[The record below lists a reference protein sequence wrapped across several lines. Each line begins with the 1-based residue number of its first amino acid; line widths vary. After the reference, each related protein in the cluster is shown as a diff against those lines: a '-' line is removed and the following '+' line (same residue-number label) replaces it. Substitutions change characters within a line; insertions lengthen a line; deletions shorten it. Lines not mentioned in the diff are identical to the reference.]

1 MATTHDTTPPSSPTV
16 NSPPPT
22 SPSPTIDGSGG
33 SGGQSEAATTPLRAH
48 RTEGGDRSSKRF
60 SSSRMG
66 GQKLSRK
73 NLQMEG
79 VATFSGRYLG
89 SVPTDTTQGVDAV
102 AIAVARWGSRWPGRP
117 EAQPTRLVRAPC
129 AVLHSPYVGHT
140 AAWRLTIMQPLSCLE
155 ARICVVVTTGLAII
169 TVHITVLTPFHNIF
183 SPFSCPIY
191 SCSDLALTT
200 GPIRTPCSCPRLLLL
215 SLEPSH
221 SVSPFPVGPSLTHVT
236 PSPQTAASAERLHT
250 CSPALASPPRRS
262 ESWLAMASSLW

>member
-22 SPSPTIDGSGG
+22 GLSPTIDGSGG

-102 AIAVARWGSRWPGRP
+102 AIAVARWGSRRPGRP
-117 EAQPTRLVRAPC
+117 ESQPTRLFAPRAPYYTVP
-129 AVLHSPYVGHT
+129 VLG
-140 AAWRLTIMQPLSCLE
+140 
-155 ARICVVVTTGLAII
+155 
-169 TVHITVLTPFHNIF
+169 TPQ
-183 SPFSCPIY
+183 
-191 SCSDLALTT
+191 LGA
-200 GPIRTPCSCPRLLLL
+200 
-215 SLEPSH
+215 
-221 SVSPFPVGPSLTHVT
+221 
-236 PSPQTAASAERLHT
+236 
-250 CSPALASPPRRS
+250 
-262 ESWLAMASSLW
+262 